1 MRETNQS
8 KLQGDDKMD
17 LLITIILLLF
27 CLLISNI
34 VSHYIPSIP
43 TALTQIALGV
53 VMALLFSE
61 FEFELEAEWF
71 LLLFVAPLLYND
83 GRHFPREELWK
94 MRTSILGNAIILVLL
109 TTIVGGYFIHW
120 LIPSI
125 PLAAAFALA
134 AILSPTDPVAV
145 NGIAKRIH
153 IPAKVLNLVRGE
165 SLINDASGLVAF
177 NYAVAAV
184 VTGYF
189 SITEAITDFT
199 YTFFIGAVAGL
210 VLSLLIIMIRFILRK
225 QGIQD
230 VTFHSLLQ
238 VLTPFLIFIV
248 AEEMLHASGVI
259 AVVVG
264 GIIHSLVSERT
275 ETMLAEEQ
283 VLTENI
289 WSIVIFILNGIVF
302 LLLGLN
308 IPSSIVDTVEDP
320 SLSNWLI
327 IGYVLLI
334 GIVIL
339 GIRFCWSYLFSIYEY
354 KMDQTNE
361 MEKPSIK
368 HTLIVSLT
376 GVRGAVTMAGV
387 LSIPFVIHTGQGFP
401 ERSLILFLAAGVI
414 LFTLLAA
421 TIFLPY
427 LSKNS
432 GTFEMDDED
441 LLITTKK
448 RIMLAT
454 IDKLYLEM
462 TEENSAAAY
471 ELIDEYKRRI
481 RQLNHVAGTEEEE
494 TNLRTMTEIRLRALK
509 QERNYLHQ
517 LFDENKMTEE
527 VFEVFEKSLDY
538 REEALSTNVQAGTRF
553 LFGKVM
559 RSWGRIMRK
568 NRSTKMDRRE
578 QVRIGKEIQLNSM
591 KSVISYLEKGKESS
605 EQKQQIQVV
614 ILEYQRMVDRWEKPS
629 EAFNEK
635 MQEQKEELRLHIVD
649 QQRASIQQ
657 MYEKGELNREQA
669 KDLRRFINYIES
681 ATLYEYEE

>member
-1 MRETNQS
+1 ME
-8 KLQGDDKMD
+8 

-34 VSHYIPSIP
+34 VSHYLPSIP
-43 TALTQIALGV
+43 TALTQIAFGV
-53 VMALLFSE
+53 VMALLFSD
-61 FEFELEAEWF
+61 FELELEAEWF

-109 TTIVGGYFIHW
+109 TTIVGGYFVHW

-153 IPAKVLNLVRGE
+153 IPASVLNLVRGE

-189 SITEAITDFT
+189 SITEALTDFT

-210 VLSLLIIMIRFILRK
+210 VLSLLIIIIRFILRK

-238 VLTPFLIFIV
+238 VLTPFLIFII

-327 IGYVLLI
+327 IGYVMLI

-339 GIRFCWSYLFSIYEY
+339 GIRFFWSYLFSIYEY
-354 KMDQTNE
+354 KMNKKRE
-361 MEKPSIK
+361 IEKPSIK
-368 HTLIVSLT
+368 HTLLVSLT

-414 LFTLLAA
+414 MFTLLAA
-421 TIFLPY
+421 TIFLPF
-427 LSKNS
+427 LSKSS
-432 GTFEMDDED
+432 GETEINDED
-441 LLITTKK
+441 LVIRAKK
-448 RIMLAT
+448 KIMLST

-462 TEENSAAAY
+462 NEENTAAAY

-481 RQLNHVAGTEEEE
+481 KQLNYQVARTEEEE
-494 TNLRTMTEIRLRALK
+494 NNYSALVEIRLRALK
-509 QERNYLHQ
+509 EERNYVHQ
-517 LFDENKMTEE
+517 LVKKEKISEE
-527 VFEVFEKSLDY
+527 VFAIFEKSLDY
-538 REEALSTNVQAGTRF
+538 REEILCTNVQTGTRF
-553 LFGKVM
+553 LFGKAM
-559 RSWGRIMRK
+559 RGWKRFVRK
-568 NRSTKMDRRE
+568 HRGNKSDRRE
-578 QVRIGKEIQLNSM
+578 QIRISKEVLLNSM
-591 KSVISYLEKGKESS
+591 KSALFYLEQWKETA
-605 EQKQQIQVV
+605 EHKQQVESV
-614 ILEYQRMVDRWEKPS
+614 ILEYRRMVDRWEKPTAS
-629 EAFNEK
+629 FNERL
-635 MQEQKEELRLHIVD
+635 QEQIEELRLGIVD
-649 QQRASIQQ
+649 QQRAAIQK
-657 MYEKGELNREQA
+657 MYEKGEVNREQA
-669 KDLRRFINYIES
+669 KELRRFVHYIES
-681 ATLYEYEE
+681 VTLYEYEE

>member
-1 MRETNQS
+1 ME
-8 KLQGDDKMD
+8 

-34 VSHYIPSIP
+34 VSHYLPSIP
-43 TALTQIALGV
+43 TAFTQIAFGV
-53 VMALLFSE
+53 VMALLFSD
-61 FEFELEAEWF
+61 FELELEAEWF

-109 TTIVGGYFIHW
+109 TTIVGGYFVHW

-153 IPAKVLNLVRGE
+153 IPASVLNLVRGE

-189 SITEAITDFT
+189 SITEALTDFT

-210 VLSLLIIMIRFILRK
+210 VLSLLIIIIHFILRK

-238 VLTPFLIFIV
+238 VLTPFLIFII

-327 IGYVLLI
+327 IGYVMLI
-334 GIVIL
+334 GMVIL
-339 GIRFCWSYLFSIYEY
+339 GIRFFWSYLFSIYEY
-354 KMDQTNE
+354 KMNKKRE
-361 MEKPSIK
+361 IEKPSIK
-368 HTLIVSLT
+368 NTLLVSLT

-414 LFTLLAA
+414 MFTLLAA
-421 TIFLPY
+421 TIFLPF
-427 LSKNS
+427 LSKSS
-432 GTFEMDDED
+432 GETEINDED
-441 LLITTKK
+441 LVIRAKK
-448 RIMLAT
+448 KIMLST

-462 TEENSAAAY
+462 NEENTAAAY

-481 RQLNHVAGTEEEE
+481 KQLNYQVARTEEEE
-494 TNLRTMTEIRLRALK
+494 NNYSALVEIRLRALK
-509 QERNYLHQ
+509 EERNYVHQ
-517 LFDENKMTEE
+517 LVKKEKISEE
-527 VFEVFEKSLDY
+527 VFAIFEKSLDY
-538 REEALSTNVQAGTRF
+538 REEILCTNVQTGTRF
-553 LFGKVM
+553 LFGKAM
-559 RSWGRIMRK
+559 RGWKRFVRK
-568 NRSTKMDRRE
+568 HRGNKSDRRE
-578 QVRIGKEIQLNSM
+578 QIRISKEVLLNSM
-591 KSVISYLEKGKESS
+591 KSALCYLEQWKETA
-605 EQKQQIQVV
+605 EHKQQVESV
-614 ILEYQRMVDRWEKPS
+614 ILEYRRMVDRWEKPTAS
-629 EAFNEK
+629 FNERL
-635 MQEQKEELRLHIVD
+635 QEQIEELRLGIVD
-649 QQRASIQQ
+649 QQRAAIQK
-657 MYEKGELNREQA
+657 MYEKGEVNREQA
-669 KDLRRFINYIES
+669 KELRRFVHYIES
-681 ATLYEYEE
+681 VTLYEYEE

>member
-1 MRETNQS
+1 ME
-8 KLQGDDKMD
+8 
-17 LLITIILLLF
+17 LLITIILLLL

-34 VSHYIPSIP
+34 VSHYLPSIP
-43 TALTQIALGV
+43 TALTQIAFGV
-53 VMALLFSE
+53 LMALLFSE
-61 FEFELEAEWF
+61 FELELEAEWF

-94 MRTSILGNAIILVLL
+94 MRASILGNAIILVLL

-153 IPAKVLNLVRGE
+153 IPARVLNLVRGE

-189 SITEAITDFT
+189 SITEALTDFT

-210 VLSLLIIMIRFILRK
+210 VLGLLIIMIRFILRK

-248 AEEMLHASGVI
+248 AEEVLHASGVI

-327 IGYVLLI
+327 IGYVILI
-334 GIVIL
+334 GVVIL
-339 GIRFCWSYLFSIYEY
+339 GIRFFWSYLFSIYEF
-354 KMDQTNE
+354 KTDKTKE
-361 MEKPSIK
+361 IEKPSIK
-368 HTLIVSLT
+368 HTLLVSLT

-432 GTFEMDDED
+432 GAAEMDDED
-441 LLITTKK
+441 LLIRAKK
-448 RIMLAT
+448 KIMLST

-462 TEENSAAAY
+462 NEENSAAAY

-481 RQLNHVAGTEEEE
+481 RQLNQVERTEEEE
-494 TNLRTMTEIRLRALK
+494 TNFNAMVEIRLRALK
-509 QERNYLHQ
+509 EERNYVHQ
-517 LFDENKMTEE
+517 LLKEDKITEE
-527 VFEVFEKSLDY
+527 VFEIFEKSLDY
-538 REEALSTNVQAGTRF
+538 REEILSTNVQAGTKF
-553 LFGKVM
+553 LFGKAM
-559 RSWGRIMRK
+559 RGWKRFARK
-568 NRSTKMDRRE
+568 QRGTKLDRRE
-578 QVRIGKEIQLNSM
+578 QMRISKEILLDSM
-591 KSVISYLEKGKESS
+591 KSAISYLEKWKESA
-605 EQKQQIQVV
+605 EKKQLVETV
-614 ILEYQRMVDRWEKPS
+614 ILEYRRMVDRWEKPTAS
-629 EAFNEK
+629 FNEK
-635 MQEQKEELRLHIVD
+635 LQEQIEELRLGIVD
-649 QQRASIQQ
+649 QQRAAIQQ
-657 MYEKGELNREQA
+657 MYEKGEMNREQA
-669 KDLRRFINYIES
+669 KELRRFVNYIES

>member
-1 MRETNQS
+1 ME
-8 KLQGDDKMD
+8 

-34 VSHYIPSIP
+34 VSHYLPSIP
-43 TALTQIALGV
+43 TALTQIAFGV
-53 VMALLFSE
+53 VMALLFSD
-61 FEFELEAEWF
+61 FELELEAEWF

-109 TTIVGGYFIHW
+109 TTIVGGYFVHW

-153 IPAKVLNLVRGE
+153 IPASVLNLVRGE

-189 SITEAITDFT
+189 SITEALTDFT

-210 VLSLLIIMIRFILRK
+210 VLSLLIIIIRFILRK

-238 VLTPFLIFIV
+238 VLTPFLIFII

-327 IGYVLLI
+327 IGYVMLI
-334 GIVIL
+334 GMVIL
-339 GIRFCWSYLFSIYEY
+339 GIRFFWSYLFSIYEY
-354 KMDQTNE
+354 KMNKKRE
-361 MEKPSIK
+361 IEKPSIK
-368 HTLIVSLT
+368 HTLLVSLT

-414 LFTLLAA
+414 MFTLLAA
-421 TIFLPY
+421 TIFLPF
-427 LSKNS
+427 LSKSS
-432 GTFEMDDED
+432 GETEINDED
-441 LLITTKK
+441 LVIRAKK
-448 RIMLAT
+448 KIMLST

-462 TEENSAAAY
+462 NEENTAAAY

-481 RQLNHVAGTEEEE
+481 KQLNYQVARTEEEE
-494 TNLRTMTEIRLRALK
+494 NNYSALVEIRLRALK
-509 QERNYLHQ
+509 EERNYVHQ
-517 LFDENKMTEE
+517 LVKKEKISEE
-527 VFEVFEKSLDY
+527 VFAIFEKSLDY
-538 REEALSTNVQAGTRF
+538 REEILCTNVQTGTRF
-553 LFGKVM
+553 LFGKAM
-559 RSWGRIMRK
+559 RGWKRFVRK
-568 NRSTKMDRRE
+568 HRGNKSDRRE
-578 QVRIGKEIQLNSM
+578 QIRISKEVLLNSM
-591 KSVISYLEKGKESS
+591 KSALFYLEQWKETT
-605 EQKQQIQVV
+605 EHKQQVESV
-614 ILEYQRMVDRWEKPS
+614 ILEYRRMVDRWEKPTAS
-629 EAFNEK
+629 FNERL
-635 MQEQKEELRLHIVD
+635 QEQIEELRLGIVD
-649 QQRASIQQ
+649 QQRAAIQK
-657 MYEKGELNREQA
+657 MYEKGEVNREQA
-669 KDLRRFINYIES
+669 KELRRFVHYIES
-681 ATLYEYEE
+681 VTLYEYEE

>member
-1 MRETNQS
+1 ME
-8 KLQGDDKMD
+8 

-34 VSHYIPSIP
+34 VSHYLPSIP
-43 TALTQIALGV
+43 TALTQIAFGV
-53 VMALLFSE
+53 VMALLFSD
-61 FEFELEAEWF
+61 FELELEAEWF

-109 TTIVGGYFIHW
+109 TTIVGGYFVHW

-153 IPAKVLNLVRGE
+153 IPASVLNLVRGE

-189 SITEAITDFT
+189 SITEALTDFT

-210 VLSLLIIMIRFILRK
+210 VLSLLIIIIRFILRK

-238 VLTPFLIFIV
+238 VLTPFLIFII

-327 IGYVLLI
+327 IGYVMLI

-339 GIRFCWSYLFSIYEY
+339 GIRFFWSYLFSIYEY
-354 KMDQTNE
+354 KANKTRE
-361 MEKPSIK
+361 SEKPSMK
-368 HTLIVSLT
+368 HTLLVSLT

-414 LFTLLAA
+414 MFTLLAA
-421 TIFLPY
+421 TIFLPF

-432 GTFEMDDED
+432 GETEINDEE
-441 LLITTKK
+441 LVIRAKK
-448 RIMLAT
+448 KLMLST

-462 TEENSAAAY
+462 NEENTAAAY

-481 RQLNHVAGTEEEE
+481 QQLNYQVARTEEEE
-494 TNLRTMTEIRLRALK
+494 NKYSALVEIRLRALK
-509 QERNYLHQ
+509 EERNYVHHLVK
-517 LFDENKMTEE
+517 EEKISEE
-527 VFEVFEKSLDY
+527 VFAIFEKSLDY
-538 REEALSTNVQAGTRF
+538 REEILCTNVQTGTRF
-553 LFGKVM
+553 LFGKAM
-559 RSWGRIMRK
+559 RGWKRFVRK
-568 NRSTKMDRRE
+568 HRGNKRDRRE
-578 QVRIGKEIQLNSM
+578 QIRISKEVLLNSM
-591 KSVISYLEKGKESS
+591 KSALSYLEQWKETA
-605 EQKQQIQVV
+605 EHKQQVESV
-614 ILEYQRMVDRWEKPS
+614 ILEYRRMVDRWEKQPS
-629 EAFNEK
+629 ASFNEK
-635 MQEQKEELRLHIVD
+635 LQEQIEELRLGIVD
-649 QQRASIQQ
+649 QQRAAIQQ
-657 MYEKGELNREQA
+657 MYEKGEINREQT
-669 KDLRRFINYIES
+669 KELRRFVHYIES
-681 ATLYEYEE
+681 VTLYEYEE

>member
-1 MRETNQS
+1 ME
-8 KLQGDDKMD
+8 

-34 VSHYIPSIP
+34 VSHYLPSIP
-43 TALTQIALGV
+43 TALTQIAFGV
-53 VMALLFSE
+53 VMALLFSD
-61 FEFELEAEWF
+61 FELELEAEWF

-109 TTIVGGYFIHW
+109 TTIVGGYFVHW

-153 IPAKVLNLVRGE
+153 IPASVLNLVRGE

-189 SITEAITDFT
+189 SITEALTDFT

-210 VLSLLIIMIRFILRK
+210 VLSLLIIIIHFILRK

-238 VLTPFLIFIV
+238 VLTPFLIFII

-327 IGYVLLI
+327 IGYVMLI
-334 GIVIL
+334 GMVIL
-339 GIRFCWSYLFSIYEY
+339 GIRFFWSYLFSIYEY
-354 KMDQTNE
+354 KMNKKRE
-361 MEKPSIK
+361 IEKPSIK
-368 HTLIVSLT
+368 NTLLVSLT

-414 LFTLLAA
+414 MFTLLAA
-421 TIFLPY
+421 TIFLPF
-427 LSKNS
+427 LSKSS
-432 GTFEMDDED
+432 GETEITDED
-441 LLITTKK
+441 LVIRAKK
-448 RIMLAT
+448 KIMLST

-462 TEENSAAAY
+462 NEENTAAAY

-481 RQLNHVAGTEEEE
+481 KQLNYQVARTEEEE
-494 TNLRTMTEIRLRALK
+494 NNYSALVEIRLRALK
-509 QERNYLHQ
+509 EERNYVHQ
-517 LFDENKMTEE
+517 LVKKEKISEE
-527 VFEVFEKSLDY
+527 VFAIFEKSLDY
-538 REEALSTNVQAGTRF
+538 REEILCTNVQTGTRF
-553 LFGKVM
+553 LFGKAM
-559 RSWGRIMRK
+559 RGWKRFVRK
-568 NRSTKMDRRE
+568 HRGNKSDRRE
-578 QVRIGKEIQLNSM
+578 QIRISKEVLLNSM
-591 KSVISYLEKGKESS
+591 KSALCYLEQWKETA
-605 EQKQQIQVV
+605 EHKQQVESV
-614 ILEYQRMVDRWEKPS
+614 ILEYRRMVDRWEKPTAS
-629 EAFNEK
+629 FNERL
-635 MQEQKEELRLHIVD
+635 QEQIEELRLGIVD
-649 QQRASIQQ
+649 QQRAAIQK
-657 MYEKGELNREQA
+657 MYEKGEVNREQA
-669 KDLRRFINYIES
+669 KELRRFVHYIES
-681 ATLYEYEE
+681 VTLYEYEE

>member
-1 MRETNQS
+1 ME
-8 KLQGDDKMD
+8 

-34 VSHYIPSIP
+34 VSHYLPSIP
-43 TALTQIALGV
+43 TALTQIAFGI
-53 VMALLFSE
+53 VMAILFSG
-61 FEFELEAEWF
+61 FKLELETEWF

-83 GRHFPREELWK
+83 GRHFPRKELWK
-94 MRTSILGNAIILVLL
+94 RRTSILGNAIILVLL

-153 IPAKVLNLVRGE
+153 IPASVLNLVRGE

-177 NYAVAAV
+177 NYAIAAV

-189 SITEAITDFT
+189 STTEALIDFT

-210 VLSLLIIMIRFILRK
+210 VLSLIIIIIRFVLRK

-238 VLTPFLIFIV
+238 VLTPFLIFII

-275 ETMLAEEQ
+275 GTMLAEEQ

-308 IPSSIVDTVEDP
+308 IPSSIVDAVEDP

-327 IGYVLLI
+327 IGYVMLI

-339 GIRFCWSYLFSIYEY
+339 GIRFFWSYLFSIYEY
-354 KMDQTNE
+354 KTNKTRE
-361 MEKPSIK
+361 IENLSIK
-368 HTLIVSLT
+368 HTLLVSLT

-414 LFTLLAA
+414 MFTLLAA
-421 TIFLPY
+421 TIFLPF

-432 GTFEMDDED
+432 EKTEMNDED
-441 LLITTKK
+441 LVLRAK
-448 RIMLAT
+448 RKIMLST

-462 TEENSAAAY
+462 NEENTAAAY

-481 RQLNHVAGTEEEE
+481 QQLNSQVARTEEEE
-494 TNLRTMTEIRLRALK
+494 NNYKTLVEIRLRALK
-509 QERNYLHQ
+509 EERNYVHQ
-517 LFDENKMTEE
+517 LVKEKKISEE
-527 VFEVFEKSLDY
+527 VFTIFEKSLDY
-538 REEALSTNVQAGTRF
+538 REEILCTNMQTGTSF

-559 RSWGRIMRK
+559 RSWKRFVRK
-568 NRSTKMDRRE
+568 HRGNKLDRRE
-578 QVRIGKEIQLNSM
+578 QICISKEVLLNSM
-591 KSVISYLEKGKESS
+591 KSALSYLEQWKETG
-605 EQKQQIQVV
+605 EQKQLVQSV
-614 ILEYQRMVDRWEKPS
+614 ILEYRRMVDRWEKPTAS
-629 EAFNEK
+629 FNEK
-635 MQEQKEELRLHIVD
+635 LQEQIEELRLGIVD
-649 QQRASIQQ
+649 QQRAIIQQ
-657 MYEKGELNREQA
+657 MYEKGEMNREQA
-669 KDLRRFINYIES
+669 KELRRFVHYIES
-681 ATLYEYEE
+681 VTLYEYEE

>member
-1 MRETNQS
+1 ME
-8 KLQGDDKMD
+8 

-34 VSHYIPSIP
+34 VSHYLPSIP
-43 TALTQIALGV
+43 TALTQIAFGV
-53 VMALLFSE
+53 VMALLFSD
-61 FEFELEAEWF
+61 FELELEAEWF

-109 TTIVGGYFIHW
+109 TTIVGGYFVHW

-153 IPAKVLNLVRGE
+153 IPASVLNLVRGE

-189 SITEAITDFT
+189 SITEALTDFT

-210 VLSLLIIMIRFILRK
+210 VLSLLIIIIHFILRK

-238 VLTPFLIFIV
+238 VLTPFLIFII

-327 IGYVLLI
+327 IGYVMLI
-334 GIVIL
+334 GMVIL
-339 GIRFCWSYLFSIYEY
+339 GIRFFWSYLFSIYEY
-354 KMDQTNE
+354 KMNKKRE
-361 MEKPSIK
+361 IEKPSIK
-368 HTLIVSLT
+368 NTLLVSLT

-414 LFTLLAA
+414 MFTLLAA
-421 TIFLPY
+421 TIFLPF
-427 LSKNS
+427 LSKSS
-432 GTFEMDDED
+432 GETEINDED
-441 LLITTKK
+441 LVIRAKK
-448 RIMLAT
+448 KIMLST

-462 TEENSAAAY
+462 NEENTAAAY

-481 RQLNHVAGTEEEE
+481 KQLNYQVARTEEEE
-494 TNLRTMTEIRLRALK
+494 NNYSALVEIRLRALK
-509 QERNYLHQ
+509 EERNYVHQ
-517 LFDENKMTEE
+517 LVKKEKISEE
-527 VFEVFEKSLDY
+527 VFAIFEKSLDY
-538 REEALSTNVQAGTRF
+538 REEILCTNVQTGTRF
-553 LFGKVM
+553 LFGKAM
-559 RSWGRIMRK
+559 RGWKRFVRK
-568 NRSTKMDRRE
+568 HRGNKSDRRE
-578 QVRIGKEIQLNSM
+578 QIRISKEVLLNSM
-591 KSVISYLEKGKESS
+591 KSALCYLEQWKETA
-605 EQKQQIQVV
+605 EHKQQVESV
-614 ILEYQRMVDRWEKPS
+614 ILEYRRMVDRWEKPTAS
-629 EAFNEK
+629 FNERL
-635 MQEQKEELRLHIVD
+635 QEQIEELRLGIVD
-649 QQRASIQQ
+649 QQRAAIQK
-657 MYEKGELNREQA
+657 MYEKGEVNREQA
-669 KDLRRFINYIES
+669 KELRRFVHYIES
-681 ATLYEYEE
+681 VTLYEYEE